1 MLIPLPLPLLRWSG
15 IVQALRRVFA
25 ASSFVRVQ
33 PSDQII
39 SRI

>member
-25 ASSFVRVQ
+25 ASSFVTEFSQVTR
-33 PSDQII
+33 
-39 SRI
+39 